1 MQRGASEEKLAA
13 VLDIGEKCHALNFG
27 IPEKEEEE
35 AEKAPQDEDDGQ
47 VSSDEA
53 DPDRKGLQSAARTH
67 SALVSAIK
75 ILYKGERGEI

>member
-1 MQRGASEEKLAA
+1 MQPTRLLFSRDLFVQRGASEEKLAA

-35 AEKAPQDEDDGQ
+35 EAEKAPQDEDDGQ

-53 DPDRKGLQSAARTH
+53 DPD
-67 SALVSAIK
+67 
-75 ILYKGERGEI
+75 